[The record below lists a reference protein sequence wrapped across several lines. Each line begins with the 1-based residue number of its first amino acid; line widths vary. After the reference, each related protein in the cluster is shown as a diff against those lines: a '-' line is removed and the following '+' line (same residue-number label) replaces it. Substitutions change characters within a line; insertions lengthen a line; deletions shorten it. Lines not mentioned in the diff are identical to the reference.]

1 MFSYLRSWES
11 ICMEFSPSLFFI
23 VNSVSIIQN
32 VVDLH
37 VQYVISEYTIHFQFE
52 SVSTERDIIHAKPA
66 PPIEWHHTKDKDQ
79 FDLMTVQLYLF
90 Y

>member
-1 MFSYLRSWES
+1 M
-11 ICMEFSPSLFFI
+11 
-23 VNSVSIIQN
+23 
-32 VVDLH
+32 
-37 VQYVISEYTIHFQFE
+37 YVISEYTIHFQFE